1 MRVWAKAPSLY
12 CQSAHDLK
20 VVSIILTIHLMSKV
34 SFSVPPVNSI
44 DEGSSQMHTTLIDVG
59 KGSLQMH
66 TTLIDVGKG
75 SLQMQSTLFD
85 VDEGSMHMQSTLFD
99 VDEGSMQL
107 QSTLNYIF
115 PGFLL

>member
-20 VVSIILTIHLMSKV
+20 VVAIILTIHLMSKV
-34 SFSVPPVNSI
+34 SFPAPPANSI
-44 DEGSSQMHTTLIDVG
+44 DEGSLQMQSTLFDVD
-59 KGSLQMH
+59 KGSLHMQS
-66 TTLIDVGKG
+66 TLFDVDKG

-85 VDEGSMHMQSTLFD
+85 VDEGSLHMQSTLFD